1 MVNENGG
8 MLRYQVSDLLG
19 HPGLSRPV
27 GGELNLQLQVGETVV
42 DDVAEVIAQLDSIPE
57 GIIAR
62 GSASTVAHHMCARC
76 LREWDGPIQIE
87 FTELF
92 ARGSSS
98 KLADE
103 DLLRVTNEGF
113 IDLGPLVHDEV
124 CLSLPADPLCR
135 PDCLGLCPTCGSDLN
150 VSPCAGHGDQSSSP
164 FSALKQLFGS
174 ET

>member
-1 MVNENGG
+1 MVNENGP
-8 MLRYQVSDLLG
+8 MLRYQVTDLLTQ
-19 HPGLSRPV
+19 PGLSRPV
-27 GGELNLQLQVGETVV
+27 GGELPLQLKVGETVV
-42 DDVAEVIAQLDSIPE
+42 DDVAEVVAQLDSIPE

-62 GSASTVAHHMCARC
+62 GSASTIAHHVCARC
-76 LREWDGPIQIE
+76 LMEWDGPIEVE

-92 ARGSSS
+92 ARRSGT

-103 DLLRVTNEGF
+103 DLLRVSSGGF

-124 CLSLPADPLCR
+124 SLSLPADPLCK
-135 PDCLGLCPTCGSDLN
+135 PDCLGLCPTCGADLN

-164 FSALKQLFGS
+164 FAALNQLFGS

>member
-1 MVNENGG
+1 MVDENGG
-8 MLRYQVSDLLG
+8 MLRYLVSDLLG

-27 GGELNLQLQVGETVV
+27 GGELPLQLKVGETMV

-62 GSASTVAHHMCARC
+62 GSASTMAHHVCARC
-76 LREWDGPIQIE
+76 LREWDSPIEIE
-87 FTELF
+87 FTELI
-92 ARGSSS
+92 ARGTSS

-113 IDLGPLVHDEV
+113 IDLGPLVHDEL

-135 PDCLGLCPTCGSDLN
+135 SDCLGLCPTCGADLN

-164 FSALKQLFGS
+164 FAAVKQLFGS